1 MSARLLLPVFL
12 AAVLATAL
20 TVVWCVHRNRTL
32 FVALQELQQTRD
44 KLDVEWGQL
53 QLEQSAWSTHGRIE
67 QIAREQLDMRRPRPA
82 EIVVVRP

>member
-1 MSARLLLPVFL
+1 MSARLLVLVLL
-12 AAVLATAL
+12 AAVLSSAL
-20 TVVWCVHRNRTL
+20 TVVWSVHRNRKL
-32 FVALQELQQTRD
+32 FIELQELHQTRD

-67 QIAREQLDMRRPRPA
+67 QIAREQLHMRRPRPA

>member
-1 MSARLLLPVFL
+1 MSARLLLLVLL
-12 AAVLATAL
+12 AAVMSSAL
-20 TVVWCVHRNRTL
+20 TVVWSVHRNRTL
-32 FVALQELQQTRD
+32 FIELQALHQTRD

-67 QIAREQLDMRRPRPA
+67 QIARAKLHMRRPRPD

>member
-1 MSARLLLPVFL
+1 MSARLLALVL
-12 AAVLATAL
+12 LVAVMTSAL

-67 QIAREQLDMRRPRPA
+67 QIAREKLHMRRPRPA